1 MTQQKFAILQSQLET
16 SRDGILVVNPDNKIT
31 LTNDR
36 FHRMWNIPP
45 KIVALQDDAIQ
56 IRTILYQLTEPDVFM
71 ARVQYLNEH
80 PEETSMELIPLKDG
94 RTFERYS
101 TPLHDFDNTF
111 LGRIWYFRDI
121 TETKNMEKEML
132 KLKKLDSVSV
142 LAGGIAHDF
151 NNILTAVL
159 GNIQIATFQL
169 AKDDTIIPLLEDA
182 KKAAIKAQV
191 LTKQL
196 LNLSRKNAPVKQS
209 TELTTI
215 IEENC
220 KPSPGDANINYNVS
234 MAENLFPVN
243 CNKEQ
248 ISQVIQHLT
257 CNARQAM
264 PDGGILD
271 IKAGN
276 ISHPGNNKLTS
287 GDFVL
292 VTISDQGCGI
302 PSKNL
307 DRIFDPY
314 FTTKVLGADQGTGL
328 GLAVVHSIITKHG
341 GSIEVDS
348 TEGKGTTF
356 SILLPAGKSN
366 KQTGNIF

>member
-1 MTQQKFAILQSQLET
+1 MNQQKFAILQSQLET
-16 SRDGILVVNPDNKIT
+16 SQDGILVVSPDNKIT

-45 KIVALQDDAIQ
+45 QIVALQDDEIQ
-56 IRTILYQLTEPDVFM
+56 IQTILYQLKEPDAFM

-80 PEETSMELIPLKDG
+80 PEETSTELIPLKDG

-121 TETKNMEKEML
+121 TETKNLEEEML
-132 KLKKLDSVSV
+132 RLKKLDSVGV

-159 GNIQIATFQL
+159 GNIQLSILQL
-169 AKDDTIIPLLEDA
+169 DKDDAIADLLGNARDA
-182 KKAAIKAQV
+182 AMKAQV

-196 LNLSRKNAPVKQS
+196 LDLSKKNTPIKQA
-209 TELTTI
+209 TELEKI
-215 IEENC
+215 VKESC
-220 KPSPGDANINYNVS
+220 KSALKNSNIRCHVT
-234 MAENLFPVN
+234 MAADIFPVD
-243 CNKEQ
+243 CDNKQ
-248 ISQVIQHLT
+248 ISLVLQHLLS
-257 CNARQAM
+257 NARQAM
-264 PDGGILD
+264 PGGGTID
-271 IKAGN
+271 IKAEN
-276 ISHPGNNKLTS
+276 VFHRGNNKLTA

-292 VTISDQGCGI
+292 VTLSDQGCGI
-302 PSKNL
+302 PANNL

-341 GSIEVDS
+341 GSIEVS
-348 TEGKGTTF
+348 SIEGEGTTF
-356 SILLPAGKSN
+356 RILLPSGQN
-366 KQTGNIF
+366 KQ

>member
-1 MTQQKFAILQSQLET
+1 MDEQKFAILQSQLET
-16 SRDGILVVNPDNKIT
+16 SRDGILVVNPDDKIT

-45 KIVALQDDAIQ
+45 QIVALQDDRIQ
-56 IRTILYQLTEPDVFM
+56 IKTILHQLTDPDTFM

-80 PEETSMELIPLKDG
+80 PEETSMELLPLKDG

-121 TETKNMEKEML
+121 TETKNMEEEML

-159 GNIQIATFQL
+159 GNIQLSTFQL
-169 AKDDTIIPLLEDA
+169 AKDDAIVPLLEDA
-182 KKAAIKAQV
+182 QKAAMKAQT

-196 LNLSRKNAPVKQS
+196 LTLSRKNAPVKQS

-220 KPSPGDANINYNVS
+220 KPSVEDSNIGCNLS
-234 MAENLFPVN
+234 MAENLFSVD
-243 CNKEQ
+243 CDKEQ
-248 ISQVIQHLT
+248 ISQVIQHLV

-264 PDGGILD
+264 PDGGRLE
-271 IKAGN
+271 IKAEN
-276 ISHPGNNKLTS
+276 IFHPGNNKLTT
-287 GDFVL
+287 GDFVF
-292 VTISDQGCGI
+292 VTVSDQGCGI
-302 PSKNL
+302 PSNNL

-314 FTTKVLGADQGTGL
+314 FTTKELGADQGTGL

-366 KQTGNIF
+366 K